1 MPYTGGS
8 DMNNREKKL
17 DLAARAAWLYYVAN
31 NTQDM
36 IAAKLNVSRQAAQRL
51 VSLADE
57 EGLIRHRLEHPLS
70 ECVDLAE
77 QLRARFDLSYC
88 DVTPSDPD
96 AAKPLAA
103 IAAAA
108 ASYLEGYL
116 ASRVPTVVAL
126 SAGRSL
132 RTMVGYVSPM
142 STPQHKIVSLQGHM
156 SPDGR
161 TSHYEVVMALAD
173 RIDAQAYML
182 PTPVLA
188 RDAEERAA
196 LQQQRAYQAVLGLVR
211 QAKVALVGI
220 AEATWNGP
228 LQQDG
233 YYSDADMSEL
243 LERGA
248 VGSILA
254 WAYDRDGRLLAGSV
268 NERVAGAPLDAL
280 PPRGTVAVAM
290 GASKVEGVLG
300 ALRGKLVSG
309 LITDE
314 ATAQLL
320 LKQA

>member
-1 MPYTGGS
+1 MGHR
-8 DMNNREKKL
+8 DRKL

-51 VSLADE
+51 VSLADT

-77 QLRARFDLSYC
+77 KLRATFGLSDC

-96 AAKPLAA
+96 ASNPLAA
-103 IAAAA
+103 LGAAGAA
-108 ASYLEGYL
+108 CLESHL
-116 ASRVPTVVAL
+116 ASRVPAVVAL
-126 SAGRSL
+126 TAGRAL
-132 RTMVGYVSPM
+132 RAMVNFVSPM
-142 STPQHKIVSLQGHM
+142 NTPQHKIVSLQGHM

-173 RIDAQAYML
+173 RINAQAYLL

-188 RDAEERAA
+188 RDPQERDA
-196 LQQQRAYQAVLGLVR
+196 LQQQHAFRSVIALLR
-211 QAKVALVGI
+211 QAKVAFVGI
-220 AEATWNGP
+220 AEAAWNGP
-228 LQQDG
+228 LHQDG
-233 YYSDADMSEL
+233 YYSDADISEL
-243 LERGA
+243 IERGA

-254 WAYDRDGRLLAGSV
+254 WAYDRDGRLIEGSV
-268 NERVAGAPLDAL
+268 NDRVAGPRLGLL
-280 PPRGTVAVAM
+280 PPRRTIALAI
-290 GASKVEGVLG
+290 GAHKVEGTLG
-300 ALRGKLVSG
+300 ALRGKLISG

-314 ATAQLL
+314 ATARLI